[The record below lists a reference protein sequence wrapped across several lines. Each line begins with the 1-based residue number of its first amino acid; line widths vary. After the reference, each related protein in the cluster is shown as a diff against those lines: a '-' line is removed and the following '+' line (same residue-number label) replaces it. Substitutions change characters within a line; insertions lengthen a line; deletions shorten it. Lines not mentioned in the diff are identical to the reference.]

1 MPRARGARHDAAM
14 PSAAAART
22 SSPAAA
28 PPVRRLMLVPSDSP
42 RSPEGVRRFRLAMR
56 RLEGRAGE
64 RASLRPT
71 T

>member
-1 MPRARGARHDAAM
+1 MPRGPIARHDAAM
-14 PSAAAART
+14 PSAAAARST
-22 SSPAAA
+22 TRAAA

-64 RASLRPT
+64 RAALRPST
-71 T
+71 

>member
-1 MPRARGARHDAAM
+1 MPRGLIARHDAPM
-14 PSAAAART
+14 PSAAAARST
-22 SSPAAA
+22 NPAAA

-64 RASLRPT
+64 RATLPPT

>member
-1 MPRARGARHDAAM
+1 MPRGLIARHDAAM

-22 SSPAAA
+22 TPAAA

-56 RLEGRAGE
+56 RLEGRAGQ
-64 RASLRPT
+64 RAALRSAP
-71 T
+71 